1 MAKADIGKA
10 NIGLSVSTKSLLRL
24 FGYAW
29 LACMTVLIVV
39 IAGIDWLADFRAGPH
54 IDRGTGA
61 RYRGGGAG
69 RARRQAL
76 IGSIKLA
83 AAEDSRTMER

>member
-54 IDRGTGA
+54 IDFSRWTYLELIAGLAPGIVA
-61 RYRGGGAG
+61 VALAG
-69 RARRQAL
+69 RAAKR
-76 IGSIKLA
+76 
-83 AAEDSRTMER
+83 